1 MQRIENIE
9 AMNMRTASLKINN
22 TLSTVYIM
30 DYDNSYIISIPDIT
44 FSMKVNQEVTEEELF
59 EEVVMYLFAF
69 MDQDESET
77 ASSIICS
84 AIREI

>member
-9 AMNMRTASLKINN
+9 AMNMKTASLKINN

-69 MDQDESET
+69 MDQDE
-77 ASSIICS
+77 
-84 AIREI
+84 

>member
-69 MDQDESET
+69 MDQDASEA

>member
-1 MQRIENIE
+1 
-9 AMNMRTASLKINN
+9 MRTASLKINN

-69 MDQDESET
+69 MDQDASEA
-77 ASSIICS
+77 ASSIIC
-84 AIREI
+84 